1 MSKTSARPVTS
12 RRSRLVC
19 ECGGVYKLE
28 EQTLRGL
35 AYEVYVCP
43 KCRDTIFTME
53 QARAYRQVHALAQ
66 VAQKLEPLTLRH
78 VGNSV
83 NATVP
88 KELAELGF
96 EGGRK
101 FRWEIES
108 PTRITLH
115 LMARSRREK
124 STEPEER
131 SARRRPRRPARARA
145 NASR

>member
-1 MSKTSARPVTS
+1 M
-12 RRSRLVC
+12 VC

-28 EQTLRGL
+28 ERQLREL
-35 AYEVYVCP
+35 AYEVYVCQ
-43 KCRDTIFTME
+43 KCHDTIFTME
-53 QARAYRQVHALAQ
+53 QARAYRQVHALAD
-66 VAQKLEPLTLRH
+66 VAEHLKPLTLRH

-115 LMARSRREK
+115 LIGGADQPSTGKASTKHGPAPRSVK
-124 STEPEER
+124 
-131 SARRRPRRPARARA
+131 
-145 NASR
+145 